1 MSPQHV
7 GGAVYSLWSRE
18 LLDTI
23 TVLLGRVS
31 KHLDFPKI
39 LQEGADI
46 SELWHAG
53 AYQRQ
58 LREFVSRGGNLEED
72 MLLPLVF
79 FSGLYCC
86 ICIWAASHDMYNVID
101 VFFSPCC
108 LVRVL
113 RALA

>member
-1 MSPQHV
+1 MSEHHV
-7 GGAVYSLWSRE
+7 GGSAYSLWSRE
-18 LLDTI
+18 LLETI
-23 TVLLGRVS
+23 TLLIDHVG
-31 KHLDFPKI
+31 KYLDIPHI
-39 LQEGADI
+39 LPDGADI

-79 FSGLYCC
+79 FSGPYCC

-113 RALA
+113 RVLA